1 MEFLAYI
8 PVPILL
14 VIGIAANV
22 GSGVINRYYT
32 KAVSRGMGG
41 FYLFLLITSY
51 VSAVCIWGVTGFD
64 LKMSAYSVIT
74 ALIQGVVMALSAAF
88 VLYSIAVGPWAY
100 TTVITSF
107 SMLIPTL
114 IGTVF
119 WHEQI
124 DALTVIGIV
133 LVAVS
138 IVLSVQK
145 GKKHNE
151 SAEPPQDESKKYKS
165 GVSAKW
171 FAAVIVATVA
181 TGGMGVI
188 QKVHQKSDYRAELL
202 PMLAISFAVMGT
214 VFAILLVIYF
224 IKFGSGSLLENPPQT
239 RGAKVLLVMLIVVA
253 GLCGM
258 IKNIVNMYLSGVM
271 NSAVFFP
278 LSNGGNLV
286 IVTLLAI
293 FAYKEKLTVKQWI
306 GLGAGI
312 VAVVFLCL

>member
-1 MEFLAYI
+1 MDILAYI

-14 VIGIAANV
+14 AIGIAANV
-22 GSGVINRYYT
+22 GSGVINRHYT
-32 KAVSRGMGG
+32 KTVSRGMGG
-41 FYLFLLITSY
+41 FYFFLLITSF

-64 LKMSAYSVIT
+64 LKISTYSGVM
-74 ALIQGVVMALSAAF
+74 ALIQGIVMALSATF

-114 IGTVF
+114 IGTIF
-119 WHEQI
+119 WQEHI

-145 GKKHNE
+145 
-151 SAEPPQDESKKYKS
+151 SKKPEPSQEESQSVKS
-165 GVSAKW
+165 KVSVKW
-171 FAAVIVATVA
+171 LVAVIVATVA

-188 QKVHQKSDYRAELL
+188 QKIHQKSDYRTELM

-214 VFAILLVIYF
+214 VFAILSVIHI
-224 IKFGSGSLLENPPQT
+224 IKFGKSSVFENPPQT
-239 RGAKVLLVMLIVVA
+239 RGAKALLFTLIVVA

-258 IKNIVNMYLSGVM
+258 VKNIVNMYLTGVM

-286 IVTLLAI
+286 IVTLIAI

>member
-1 MEFLAYI
+1 MAYI

-14 VIGIAANV
+14 IIGIAANV

-32 KAVSRGMGG
+32 KSVSNGMGG
-41 FYLFLLITSY
+41 FYLFLMITSY
-51 VSAVCIWGVTGFD
+51 VSAVCIWAVTGFD
-64 LKMSAYSVIT
+64 MKISAYSGIM
-74 ALIQGVVMALSAAF
+74 ALIQGVVMVLSATF

-114 IGTVF
+114 IGTVI
-119 WHEQI
+119 WHEHI
-124 DALTVIGIV
+124 DALTIAGIV

-145 GKKHNE
+145 SKKPLPE
-151 SAEPPQDESKKYKS
+151 SAEAVLDAPQIVKSK
-165 GVSAKW
+165 VSAKW
-171 FAAVIVATVA
+171 FVAVIVATIA

-188 QKVHQKSDYRAELL
+188 QKVHQKSEFRAELL

-214 VFAILLVIYF
+214 VFAMLSVIHIL
-224 IKFGSGSLLENPPQT
+224 KFGKNSLLDNPPQT
-239 RGAKVLLVMLIVVA
+239 KSGKTLLFTLIIVA

-271 NSAVFFP
+271 DSAVFFP

-306 GLGAGI
+306 GVGAGI
-312 VAVVFLCL
+312 AAVIFLCL